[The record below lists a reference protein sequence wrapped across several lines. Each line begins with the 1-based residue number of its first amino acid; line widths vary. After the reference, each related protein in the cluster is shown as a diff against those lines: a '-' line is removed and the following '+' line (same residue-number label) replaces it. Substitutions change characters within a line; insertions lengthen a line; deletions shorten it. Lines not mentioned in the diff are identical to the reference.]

1 MLGVRDPMLAFWW
14 MGPVSDIAVC
24 QVHSVQKL
32 VLALFWVGLEPKES
46 QVW

>member
-1 MLGVRDPMLAFWW
+1 MLGVRDPMLAFCW

-32 VLALFWVGLEPKES
+32 VLALFWLGLGSKDS